1 MLKDTHNRVINY
13 LRLSV
18 TDRCNLRCK
27 YCVPQ
32 SAHAGIGRRELLP
45 YEDLFRL
52 ARESVALGIRKIR
65 ITGGEPL
72 VRPGIVEFL
81 ERLNGLHVD
90 GEGESLQLVLTTNGM
105 LLKKLAAPLRQAG
118 VRRLNISLD
127 SLKKETFAAITGGGN
142 VDAVL
147 DGIEAAKEAGFPPPQ
162 INVVVLRGV
171 NDSEITAFAALAVKM
186 HLNVRFIEFMPIAGN
201 AGWKAQYVPSC
212 EVLERIARE
221 HRLTADKSLD
231 GAGPARYFLLDDG
244 PAKIG
249 VISPI
254 SEHFCASCNRIRIA
268 SDGLARGC
276 LFADEAT
283 DLKPYLEQ
291 GDEAVREILTSI
303 IRKKPQRH
311 NVTES
316 ECWHAQGWVPMS
328 AIGG

>member
-1 MLKDTHNRVINY
+1 MLKDTHNRVIDY

-32 SAHAGIGRRELLP
+32 NASAAFARSELLS

-65 ITGGEPL
+65 VTGGEPL
-72 VRPGIVEFL
+72 VRPGIVDFL
-81 ERLNGLHVD
+81 ARVNGIDD
-90 GEGESLQLVLTTNGM
+90 GLQVVLTTNAM
-105 LLKKLAAPLRQAG
+105 LLQKLAVPLRQAG

-127 SLKKETFAAITGGGN
+127 SLKKQTFAEITSGGDVN
-142 VDAVL
+142 KVL
-147 DGIEAAKEAGFPPPQ
+147 DGIQAAIDAGFPPPQ
-162 INVVVLRGV
+162 INMVVMRGV
-171 NDSEITAFAALAVKM
+171 NDNEVPAFAAMAAEKQ
-186 HLNVRFIEFMPIAGN
+186 LNVRYIEYMPITGDAN
-201 AGWKAQYVPSC
+201 WRAQYLPSKL
-212 EVLERIARE
+212 VLEMIERE
-221 HRLTADKSLD
+221 HRLTAVPSVD

-244 PAKIG
+244 PARIG

-254 SEHFCASCNRIRIA
+254 SDHFCASCNRIRIS

-276 LFADEAT
+276 LLSEETT
-283 DLKPYLEQ
+283 DLRPYLER
-291 GDEAVREILTSI
+291 GDEAVREILTAI

-311 NVTES
+311 KVTES
-316 ECWHAQGWVPMS
+316 ECWHSQGWVPMS

>member
-32 SAHAGIGRRELLP
+32 KAQAGMGRRDLLS
-45 YEDLFRL
+45 YDDLLRL

-81 ERLNGLHVD
+81 ERIHDLSAHCH
-90 GEGESLQLVLTTNGM
+90 GESLQLVLTTNGM
-105 LLKKLAAPLRQAG
+105 LLKKLAAPLRRAG

-127 SLKKETFAAITGGGN
+127 SLKKGTFASITGGGN

-147 DGIEAAKEAGFPPPQ
+147 DGIEATMEAGFPPPQ
-162 INVVVLRGV
+162 INVVVLRGL
-171 NDSEITAFAALAVKM
+171 NDSEIPAFAALAAKM
-186 HLNVRFIEFMPIAGN
+186 QLNVRFIEYMPITGN
-201 AGWKAQYVPSC
+201 SGWRSQYVPSS
-212 EVLERIARE
+212 EVLERIGRE
-221 HRLTADKSLD
+221 HRLTPVESLN
-231 GAGPARYFLLDDG
+231 GAGPARYFQLDGG
-244 PAKIG
+244 PAQIG

-283 DLKPYLEQ
+283 DLKPYLKQ
-291 GDEAVREILTSI
+291 GDEAVRAILTSI
-303 IRKKPQRH
+303 IRKKPLRH
-311 NVTES
+311 SVTES
-316 ECWHAQGWVPMS
+316 ECWHSRGWVPMS

>member
-1 MLKDTHNRVINY
+1 MTIRDAHNRVINY

-18 TDRCNLRCK
+18 TDRCNLHCK
-27 YCVPQ
+27 YCVPRNLPEE
-32 SAHAGIGRRELLP
+32 ALRHKVLP

-81 ERLNGLHVD
+81 ERVNGL
-90 GEGESLQLVLTTNGM
+90 EGSPELVLTTNGV
-105 LLKKLAAPLRQAG
+105 LLKRLAIPLHQAG

-127 SLKKETFAAITGGGN
+127 SLKKETFAAITGGGDVHN
-142 VDAVL
+142 VLAGIDA
-147 DGIEAAKEAGFPPPQ
+147 AQQAGFPPPQ
-162 INVVVLRGV
+162 LNVVVLRGV
-171 NDSEITAFAALAVKM
+171 NDSEISAFATLAGKM
-186 HLNVRFIEFMPIAGN
+186 RLNVRFIEYMPITGDPA
-201 AGWKAQYVPSC
+201 WRSQYVASS
-212 EVLERIARE
+212 EVLGKIERE
-221 HRLTADKSLD
+221 HRLTPMTSMD

-254 SEHFCASCNRIRIA
+254 SDHFCASCNRIRIA

-276 LFADEAT
+276 LLSEETT
-283 DLKPYLEQ
+283 DLKPYLER
-291 GDEAVREILTSI
+291 GDEAVREILKI
-303 IRKKPQRH
+303 IIQQKPQH
-311 NVTES
+311 HMISES